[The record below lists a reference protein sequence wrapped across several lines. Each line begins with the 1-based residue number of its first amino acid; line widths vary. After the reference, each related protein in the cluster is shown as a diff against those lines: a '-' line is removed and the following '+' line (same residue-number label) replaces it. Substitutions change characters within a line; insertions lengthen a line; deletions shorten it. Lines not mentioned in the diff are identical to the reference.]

1 MSSDTMRVTF
11 LGATGT
17 VTGSKFLVQ
26 ASRRRIL
33 VDCGLFQGFK
43 QLRLRNWT
51 PLPVNPASIHAVVL
65 THAHLDHSGYL
76 PVLIKQG
83 FSGPVFCTE
92 GTRNLCSIL
101 LPDSGFLQEEEAE
114 YAARHGYSK
123 HEKPLPLYTR
133 LEAEHALTRLVPIES
148 GKAHDVGS
156 GVTVRLDPSGH
167 LLGASF
173 VSMKV
178 GETTLTFTGDLGR
191 PHDPIMR
198 PPVALAAA
206 DYLVLESTYGDRS
219 HDPADPEDVLA
230 EVITRTAARRG
241 VLIIPAFAVGRAQ
254 TVLYYIERLK
264 TGKRIPD
271 IPVFLNSPM
280 AVEATAVYMAA
291 HRDHRLTAEQC
302 QAIGRAARFVTDV
315 DASKRL
321 NTMDGPMV
329 IVSASG
335 MATGGRVIHHLKAFG
350 PDPKNT
356 ILFVGYQVPGTR
368 GAALVAG
375 ARSVKIHGEYVPINA
390 EVVAMNNVS
399 AHADADEIMAW
410 LKQFLSPPRRTF
422 LTHGEPGAAD
432 ALRHRI
438 EETLHWDVRVPEYR
452 EVAHLT

>member
-1 MSSDTMRVTF
+1 
-11 LGATGT
+11 
-17 VTGSKFLVQ
+17 
-26 ASRRRIL
+26 
-33 VDCGLFQGFK
+33 
-43 QLRLRNWT
+43 
-51 PLPVNPASIHAVVL
+51 L

-92 GTRNLCSIL
+92 GTRNLCGIL

-133 LEAEHALTRLVPIES
+133 LDAEHALTRLVTIET
-148 GKAHDVGS
+148 GKAHDVG

-173 VSMKV
+173 VSLAA
-178 GETTLTFTGDLGR
+178 GETTLTFSGDLGR

-198 PPVALAAA
+198 PPVALASAE
-206 DYLVLESTYGDRS
+206 YLVLESTYGDRR

-230 EVITRTAARRG
+230 EVVTRTAARRG

-264 TGKRIPD
+264 AGKRIPD

-280 AVEATAVYMAA
+280 AVDATEVYMAA

-302 QAIGRAARFVTDV
+302 QAIGRAARFVTDI

-410 LKQFLSPPRRTF
+410 LRQFRSPPRRTF

-438 EETLHWDVRVPEYR
+438 EEELRWDVRVPEYR